1 MGQGLSFDLTQ
12 EEIEDLQK
20 GCNFKFSQTDIQVLY
35 KRFLKLDKDKKGFIS
50 NEEFL
55 SIPEFKLNP
64 LAQRLVTIFENV
76 NFKDFLHLLSA
87 FSPKAAKEDK
97 LKFMF
102 NFHDVDGDGYI
113 SRLDLEHIMRQV
125 RTTTQWT
132 LKKRKEEKIEEKI
145 ARSSPLVFSNTLD
158 VHFFFSSW
166 GVALKR
172 VGASLNE
179 SEMDKILSKVLEE
192 SGSKQ
197 ERLDFQS
204 FSKCFVE
211 HEDFSLDVDI
221 PSDNDDM

>member
-20 GCNFKFSQTDIQVLY
+20 GCNFTFSQTDIQVLY

-125 RTTTQWT
+125 R
-132 LKKRKEEKIEEKI
+132 LKKNCSFLPSPFSP
-145 ARSSPLVFSNTLD
+145 SSSSLTPWMFI
-158 VHFFFSSW
+158 FFSLR
-166 GVALKR
+166 G
-172 VGASLNE
+172 G
-179 SEMDKILSKVLEE
+179 
-192 SGSKQ
+192 
-197 ERLDFQS
+197 
-204 FSKCFVE
+204 
-211 HEDFSLDVDI
+211 H
-221 PSDNDDM
+221 

>member
-1 MGQGLSFDLTQ
+1 MGKQKRAKGAERGKAFSLLRFVGGYRLVGLFSPFFFCFSCEAMGQGLSFDLTQ

-113 SRLDLEHIMRQV
+113 SRLDLEHIMRQ
-125 RTTTQWT
+125 
-132 LKKRKEEKIEEKI
+132 
-145 ARSSPLVFSNTLD
+145 
-158 VHFFFSSW
+158 
-166 GVALKR
+166 R

-221 PSDNDDM
+221 PSDNDD